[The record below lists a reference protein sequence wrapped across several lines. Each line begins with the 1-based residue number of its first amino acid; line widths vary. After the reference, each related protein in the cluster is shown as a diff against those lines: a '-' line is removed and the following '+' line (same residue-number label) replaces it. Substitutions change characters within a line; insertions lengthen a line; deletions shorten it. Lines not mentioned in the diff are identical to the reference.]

1 MTGADDDND
10 EEEDILSMSSEV
22 IPGSP
27 IYLDTNS
34 DPDEHFATTE
44 EDIMSMN
51 SSEIIIMD
59 STSGMKSHQEHRL
72 QSINHTT
79 EDFEA
84 MIDDG
89 KEDDDEEDNSSMEAV
104 ELMEIETEQQDI
116 MSINSTEIETQQ
128 ISGPQIKL
136 TATAN
141 TAVTTA
147 VTTTA
152 KQPMPSTNATAK
164 GSANTSKFT
173 YVLHYPPSNAASQS
187 STKPQIVTMDSY
199 GRKAITASILP
210 SAKNTVYTT
219 TTSSATNHNLA
230 NLAQYK
236 GMSVPI
242 IKNLSVARPLSTS
255 SGKTATTDAVG
266 KKILATPST
275 ITSLGSVPIQKL
287 NTAMLKN
294 VTFSQVNLQ
303 HSSGRQIIRLQP
315 LLASSQQQQAG
326 TASAQRNVLAT
337 PITSSTSE
345 PTQIT
350 KSRPPTLTY
359 SKLNCSLSSL
369 KVTQDVSLPTKLFQE
384 DESISPDSSIDEEN
398 DLMLTEET
406 IYTTEDSNQNNRD
419 ISEIGVIIIE
429 IVHVCSFKFSVCVF
443 FFYPGEFTEID
454 IVANFWSI
462 CKSGSYH

>member
-1 MTGADDDND
+1 MHCENFIVTGGDDDNE
-10 EEEDILSMSSEV
+10 EEEDILSMNSSEV
-22 IPGSP
+22 ITPGTP

-44 EDIMSMN
+44 EDILSMN
-51 SSEIIIMD
+51 SSEVIIMD
-59 STSGMKSHQEHRL
+59 SASGLTVKTPEHRL
-72 QSINHTT
+72 HNINHTA

-89 KEDDDEEDNSSMEAV
+89 KEEDEEEDNSSIEAV
-104 ELMEIETEQQDI
+104 ELMEIEAEQPPMKI
-116 MSINSTEIETQQ
+116 
-128 ISGPQIKL
+128 
-136 TATAN
+136 TAAPTASAAATPKPLAN
-141 TAVTTA
+141 
-147 VTTTA
+147 
-152 KQPMPSTNATAK
+152 TNATK

-173 YVLHYPPSNAASQS
+173 YVIYPQSNASAQS

-210 SAKNTVYTT
+210 SGKNTVYT

-242 IKNLSVARPLSTS
+242 IKNLSVARPLTS
-255 SGKTATTDAVG
+255 SSKTVATDAVG
-266 KKILATPST
+266 NKKILATPST

-303 HSSGRQIIRLQP
+303 NSSGRQIIRLQP
-315 LLASSQQQQAG
+315 LIASSQQQQQA
-326 TASAQRNVLAT
+326 ANAAAAQRNVLT
-337 PITSSTSE
+337 PISTGSE
-345 PTQIT
+345 TTQIAKT
-350 KSRPPTLTY
+350 RPPTLTY

-419 ISEIGVIIIE
+419 TEIGVRIN
-429 IVHVCSFKFSVCVF
+429 KN
-443 FFYPGEFTEID
+443 FYLGEKKL
-454 IVANFWSI
+454 NML
-462 CKSGSYH
+462 